1 MKMIK
6 GILSLLIAGVL
17 CGVSLV
23 KAQQL
28 PYQNPSLPV
37 EERVNDLLLRMTL
50 NEKIAQ
56 IRHLH
61 SWDVF
66 DGQDLNDKKLDKMCS
81 GVGKTGSHIFAYGS
95 KKCRGDTSR

>member
-1 MKMIK
+1 MIK

-81 GVGKTGSHIFAYGS
+81 GIWLL
-95 KKCRGDTSR
+95 